1 MTVRL
6 DADGASFSDA
16 ACFRCAQ
23 AGPHWASRHA
33 TPGHYAC
40 RRCFATFLD
49 EESAAG
55 DAGIP
60 GLGVAGARG
69 MGFLESK

>member
-6 DADGASFSDA
+6 DAEGASFSDA
-16 ACFRCAQ
+16 SCFRCAQ

-33 TPGHYAC
+33 APGQYAC

-49 EESAAG
+49 EDALPG
-55 DAGIP
+55 DAGLS
-60 GLGVAGARG
+60 GMGVAVPHN
-69 MGFLESK
+69 MGLLENK